1 MLFIKFSSPFH
12 KKSLESYKMFCENEQ
27 KHKFS
32 LTIKINL
39 KFFCEKGT
47 VFFLSVS
54 VIKLFLHCRVTF
66 VWLGQKESFL
76 HGSFFVKENLVHVI
90 RKYSGTAAVSDQF
103 PIHLLYFMWG
113 CAFITGANLLIK
125 LLEKRGTWYVFF
137 QITAKLTNLT
147 IYVLMTPPLRIF
159 GFLYM
164 GVIDPDFL
172 KLLSSKISLL
182 FLRETILAE
191 SLKY

>member
-1 MLFIKFSSPFH
+1 MTRSERVIFAWFYFCQGKFLYML
-12 KKSLESYKMFCENEQ
+12 
-27 KHKFS
+27 
-32 LTIKINL
+32 
-39 KFFCEKGT
+39 
-47 VFFLSVS
+47 
-54 VIKLFLHCRVTF
+54 
-66 VWLGQKESFL
+66 
-76 HGSFFVKENLVHVI
+76 
-90 RKYSGTAAVSDQF
+90 RKCSGTPSVSDQF

-147 IYVLMTPPLRIF
+147 IYVLMTPPSPKNTTLRIF

>member
-39 KFFCEKGT
+39 KFFCERGT

-76 HGSFFVKENLVHVI
+76 HGSFFVKENSCTCDKKIFRHCGSFWSVPNTFTLFYVRMRIYNRGQSSDKVI
-90 RKYSGTAAVSDQF
+90 RKTRDLVCLFSNHCKTNKFNYICSDD
-103 PIHLLYFMWG
+103 
-113 CAFITGANLLIK
+113 
-125 LLEKRGTWYVFF
+125 
-137 QITAKLTNLT
+137 
-147 IYVLMTPPLRIF
+147 PPSPKKTTLRIF

-164 GVIDPDFL
+164 GVSDQIFL
-172 KLLSSKISLL
+172 NCSALK
-182 FLRETILAE
+182 FLN
-191 SLKY
+191 YF